1 MILISV
7 HGDTNFNEIK
17 LFDCG
22 DCYEGHLDNYVGVY
36 AAMKAFFSGEMNS
49 DNVKMVIT
57 YGEETD
63 MAGAREE
70 AAKLSPEDIAI
81 VMDVTA
87 TPTDK
92 DFVIEKCENK
102 KIRNILDA
110 ALKEFSYDIYEGCPD
125 PVSNMDECEIYRKK
139 TDKFFFLGIPV
150 FGGDYNA
157 ELVKVKKRTIDE
169 TAKALVVICKALETH
184 YCGSQ
189 K

>member
-17 LFDCG
+17 LYDRG
-22 DCYEGHLDNYVGVY
+22 DSYEGHLDNYVGVFT
-36 AAMKAFFSGEMNS
+36 AMKAFFSGEMSS

-57 YGEETD
+57 YGEEID

-70 AAKLSPEDIAI
+70 AAKLTSNDIAI

-87 TPTDK
+87 TPTEK

-102 KIRNILDA
+102 SIRKILDEE
-110 ALKEFSYDIYEGCPD
+110 LKEFSYDIYEGCPD

-157 ELVKVKKRTIDE
+157 ELVSVKKRTIDE
-169 TAKALVVICKALETH
+169 TAKALIKICKVLEE
-184 YCGSQ
+184 YQS
-189 K
+189 